1 MFLSELRG
9 DARWLASGF
18 LLMLSSGFGQTY
30 FVAIFA
36 GELKADL
43 GLSDGAFGSIYTAG
57 TLISAGLLMWAG
69 KFADTVPIR
78 WLGAGVITGLALT
91 ALAMSGVSSMW
102 LLLPIIFGLRFFGQ
116 GMLVHVAMTAMARW
130 FNAKR
135 GRAISIAALGIPA
148 GDAVLPII
156 AVSVMAAIGWRMTWG
171 AAALVLLLA
180 ALPLFLVLLKR
191 EREPASAEPPVP
203 EEQLP
208 APRHEWTRAEV
219 LRSPLFYALLPG
231 FLSSPFILT
240 AIFFNQVEL
249 TDIKGWELAWIA
261 ASFPV
266 MSLSNVLT
274 TLVTGYLVDRFGAR
288 RLLPAYLVPMGLGAF
303 ALAVSHDALVLPLF
317 MASAGMTM
325 GLTSTVH
332 GAVWAELYGTL
343 HLGSVRALGT
353 AAAVFAS
360 ALSPGLSGV
369 LLDAGIGFES
379 QLYAMAAYCG
389 AAFLWM
395 CLLIRPLDRQAAA

>member
-18 LLMLSSGFGQTY
+18 MLMLSSGFGQTY
-30 FVAIFA
+30 FIAIFA
-36 GELKADL
+36 GVLKADL
-43 GLSDGAFGSIYTAG
+43 GMSDGAFGSIYTGG
-57 TLISAGLLMWAG
+57 TLASAALLMWAG
-69 KFADTVPIR
+69 KFADEVPIR

-91 ALAMSGVSSMW
+91 ALAMSGVGSMW

-116 GMLVHVAMTAMARW
+116 GMLTHVAMTAMARW
-130 FNAKR
+130 FNRKR

-156 AVSVMAAIGWRMTWG
+156 AVSVMAAIGWRMTW
-171 AAALVLLLA
+171 AAAAMVLLFA
-180 ALPLFLVLLKR
+180 ALPLFLLLLKR
-191 EREPASAEPPVP
+191 EREPASAEPPEP
-203 EEQLP
+203 DAP
-208 APRHEWTRAEV
+208 AQTPRHEWTRGEV

-249 TDIKGWELAWIA
+249 STIKGWELAWIA

-288 RLLPAYLVPMGLGAF
+288 RLLPVYLVPMGLGAF
-303 ALAVSHDALVLPLF
+303 ALAFLQEAWVWPLF
-317 MASAGMTM
+317 MASAGITM

-343 HLGSVRALGT
+343 HLGAVRALGT
-353 AAAVFAS
+353 AAAVFAT

-369 LLDAGIGFES
+369 LLDAGIGFEA
-379 QLYAMAAYCG
+379 QLFAMAAYCG